1 MIELLLLDD
10 CRCVKDF
17 VRILSVLLKM
27 HGRGAHF
34 LCLGESVARREHLL
48 GPVMRTQR
56 LKEP

>member
-48 GPVMRTQR
+48 GPVMRT
-56 LKEP
+56 